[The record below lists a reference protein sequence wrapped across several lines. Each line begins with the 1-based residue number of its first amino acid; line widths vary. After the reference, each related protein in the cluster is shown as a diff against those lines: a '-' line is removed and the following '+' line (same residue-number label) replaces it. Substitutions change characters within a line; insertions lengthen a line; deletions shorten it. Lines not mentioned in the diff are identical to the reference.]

1 MRLVPHDET
10 LDYSLT
16 NSQMVSYKGYFEG
29 SGFHFV
35 THFITSERDIT
46 NLLQLDFIDVTNKI
60 PIFDVAFKTQ
70 KQKFMLRGL
79 LPKEGAFFDYFDQLM
94 DVNKNISRTF
104 LEMVEGKQSFE
115 SASTSIKKMER
126 EADRISRVC
135 LDLLHRTFITP
146 IDRDDIFNLVKCLD
160 GFADNINSSAYR
172 FANYGVEEVRNETF
186 EFAKV
191 IIAAVDALDVA
202 MHGLKN
208 IKKNDQVM
216 REKCVLIHDLEDES
230 DEINRKAV
238 AALFSQNDVMMLL
251 KWKSIFER
259 MERAVDRLNHAA
271 NIIETV
277 IIEQS

>member
-1 MRLVPHDET
+1 
-10 LDYSLT
+10 
-16 NSQMVSYKGYFEG
+16 
-29 SGFHFV
+29 
-35 THFITSERDIT
+35 
-46 NLLQLDFIDVTNKI
+46 
-60 PIFDVAFKTQ
+60 
-70 KQKFMLRGL
+70 MLRGL

-94 DVNKNISRTF
+94 EINKNISRTF

-115 SASTSIKKMER
+115 TASASIKKMER
-126 EADRISRVC
+126 DADRVSRVC

-172 FANYGVEEVRNETF
+172 FANYNVSEVRNETF

-202 MHGLKN
+202 MHGLQN

-230 DEINRKAV
+230 DHINRKAV
-238 AALFSQNDVMMLL
+238 AALYAQNDAFLLL

-259 MERAVDRLNHAA
+259 MERAVDRLEKAA
-271 NIIETV
+271 NIIETI